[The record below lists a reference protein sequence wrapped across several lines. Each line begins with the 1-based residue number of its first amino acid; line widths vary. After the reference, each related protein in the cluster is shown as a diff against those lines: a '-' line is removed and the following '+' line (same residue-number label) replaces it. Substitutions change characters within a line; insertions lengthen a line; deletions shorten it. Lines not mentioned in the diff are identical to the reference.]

1 MFFDPRPCQPTE
13 AATNLSLP
21 PWKPMKKR
29 RDRAEAQD
37 LVDDAGVVKAS
48 AGPWDS
54 KHLNLAGED
63 RSWA

>member
-1 MFFDPRPCQPTE
+1 
-13 AATNLSLP
+13 
-21 PWKPMKKR
+21 MKKR